1 VSNPSLSNAVSN
13 VPDRL
18 RAAASN
24 RDIAFP
30 TLSAHDIDA
39 LRSRGTERVMQP
51 GEVLF
56 AAGDRDFCFFVI
68 LEGAVEIREST
79 RDTPR
84 VVTVHRAGE
93 FTGDIDTL
101 TGRAAMV
108 TGTVTETARVLEIGT
123 ANLRRAVDELP
134 DFGEVVLSA
143 FLMRRTLLI
152 DDGFQGVRIIG
163 SRFSPDAHRLRD
175 FATRNGIPYTW
186 IDLEVD
192 QQADTL
198 LRQLGVEAS
207 ATPIVIGPDGRSF
220 SNPSVGDFARYMGIS
235 IGAESDQLYDL
246 VVVGAG
252 PAGLAA
258 SVYAASEGL
267 RVLTVDAVATGGQAG
282 TSTRIENYLGFPA
295 GISGA
300 ELTRNALLQ
309 ALKFGARISVPTA
322 ALKLGVQGGE
332 RIVTLDDNTKV
343 RTRCVLVAS
352 GVAYRKL
359 DVPRFDE
366 FDEAGIYYAATDM
379 EARLCRDEE
388 VVVVGAGNSAG
399 QAIVYLSRYAKRIH
413 VIVRG
418 KDLGTSMSRYLI
430 DRVTKFDNVT
440 ISYDANVVGLDGNGH
455 LSAVHVRDASHEW
468 VIPATALFLFIGA
481 EPQTDWISHCVEL
494 DAKGYV
500 LTGNSLPQSVLET
513 ELWRGLRRQPFLL
526 ETSLPGIFAAGD
538 VRSGSVKR
546 VASAVGE
553 GSMSVSFVHTHIAR
567 PV

>member
-1 VSNPSLSNAVSN
+1 MVT
-13 VPDRL
+13 DRL
-18 RAAASN
+18 RAAASHQ
-24 RDIAFP
+24 DVAFP
-30 TLSAHDIDA
+30 TLSARDIDA
-39 LRSRGTERVMQP
+39 LRTRGTERAMVLD
-51 GEVLF
+51 EVLF
-56 AAGDRDFCFFVI
+56 AEGDRDFCFFVV
-68 LEGAVEIREST
+68 LDGAVEIRESS
-79 RDTPR
+79 RGTPHTI
-84 VVTVHRAGE
+84 TVHRAGE

-108 TGTVTETARVLEIGT
+108 TGVVIESGHVLQLSTNE
-123 ANLRRAVDELP
+123 LRRAVDELP
-134 DFGEVVLSA
+134 ELGDTILTA
-143 FLMRRTLLI
+143 FLMRRTLLL
-152 DDGFQGVRIIG
+152 DDGFKGVKIIG

-186 IDLEVD
+186 VDLETD
-192 QQADTL
+192 RQADAL
-198 LRQLGVEAS
+198 VQQFGVDAS
-207 ATPIVIGPDGRSF
+207 ATPIVIGPDGKSF
-220 SNPSVGDFARYMGIS
+220 SNPSVTEFARYMGIAVS
-235 IGAESDQLYDL
+235 AEPDQLYDL

-267 RVLTVDAVATGGQAG
+267 HVLTVDAVAAGGQAG

-309 ALKFGARISVPTA
+309 ALKFGARVSVPA
-322 ALKLGVQGGE
+322 RVVALHLSGGE
-332 RIVTLDDNTKV
+332 RVVTLDDGTSV
-343 RTRCVLVAS
+343 RTRCILVAS

-399 QAIVYLSRYAKRIH
+399 QAIVYLARYAKHIH
-413 VIVRG
+413 MVVRG
-418 KDLGTSMSRYLI
+418 TSLETSMSRYLI
-430 DRVTKFDNVT
+430 DRVTKFDNVS
-440 ISYDANVVGLDGNGH
+440 ISYGTNVTGLDGNGR
-455 LSAVHVRDASHEW
+455 LSAVHARGKDGVERTIS
-468 VIPATALFLFIGA
+468 ATALFLFIG
-481 EPQTDWISHCVEL
+481 TDPKTEWIRGCIEL

-500 LTGNSLPQSVLET
+500 LTGNGLSPSVTESET
-513 ELWRGLRRQPFLL
+513 WRGTGRQPYLL

-538 VRSGSVKR
+538 VRSGSIKR

-553 GSMSVSFVHTHIAR
+553 GSMSVSFVHSYIAR